1 MKTLKLEEIRIDGG
15 TQTRAEINNEA
26 VAEYAEAVLEGA
38 KFPPVDVFF
47 DGVSIWLADG
57 FHRYHAHKRAKVKD
71 IQATFHT
78 GSVQDALMF
87 ALSANTKNGLRRT
100 NADKRKCVEIALEN
114 FADWSDRRISE
125 VCGVSNHMVERAR
138 KKQVGQNPTSH
149 GQAVEAEQQDRP
161 PQPKTRVG
169 SDGKR
174 YPAPQPAPIP
184 EEAKAAGEEAAKDSE
199 NLWVLKSTWRK
210 TSKKDRTAFFKWVHE
225 QQTH

>member
-57 FHRYHAHKRAKVKD
+57 FHRYHAHRRAKVKD

-100 NADKRKCVEIALEN
+100 NADKRKCVEIALDN
-114 FADWSDRRISE
+114 FADWSDRRIAE
-125 VCGVSNHMVERAR
+125 VCGVSDKTVSKVRLDTCGNSAPEPEMLPTGNTAETAPESTR
-138 KKQVGQNPTSH
+138 KGK
-149 GQAVEAEQQDRP
+149 
-161 PQPKTRVG
+161 
-169 SDGKR
+169 DGKS
-174 YPAPQPAPIP
+174 YPAPKPAPIP

-210 TSKKDRTAFFKWVHE
+210 ASKKDRTAFFKWVHE